1 MTRIGVPTFT
11 FEDTE
16 FLKEYVM
23 VMTPVAKAL
32 DKLQGESQAYLGCM
46 LPIVTLT
53 TMTLNN
59 IQSRTQLSFCAPL
72 VDALSRGITRRFSH
86 LYEDHEYLMA
96 AGFHPKFR

>member
-72 VDALSRGITRRFSH
+72 VDALSTGITH
-86 LYEDHEYLMA
+86 
-96 AGFHPKFR
+96 

>member
-1 MTRIGVPTFT
+1 MTRIGVPTFP

-72 VDALSRGITRRFSH
+72 VDALSTGITH
-86 LYEDHEYLMA
+86 
-96 AGFHPKFR
+96 

>member
-1 MTRIGVPTFT
+1 MPRIGVPTFT

-86 LYEDHEYLMA
+86 LMA
-96 AGFHPKFR
+96 AGFHPRFR